1 MAMKILPSFCVLI
14 AFVLALPHS
23 LHAQDYPAKPVRI
36 IVPFQPG
43 GGSDTLARLLAEKLN
58 AKWGQPVIVENRA
71 GAGGN
76 LGAEFV
82 AKSLPD
88 GYTLL
93 ISSPGPV
100 VINKSLYARLGFD
113 PDGFVPVSIIA
124 TNYGVLAVHPKVGLD
139 SIAQLIAAAK
149 ASPDKLNYASAGSGT
164 TPHLAGELFKSLAG
178 VRITHVPYKGAG
190 PGFAGL
196 LGGEVDMMF
205 VDVFIALPHV
215 RSGKL
220 RAIALGGGN
229 RNPLL
234 PGVPVM
240 SEALPGFDY
249 QVWQGMVAPAGTP
262 AGVVGRLS
270 AAVAEVVKQSDV
282 SKRLSDVGLEAVGST
297 PAEMT
302 LIMRQDRERWGK
314 VIRETGAKAD

>member
-1 MAMKILPSFCVLI
+1 MQRLSLFRVLVVG
-14 AFVLALPHS
+14 ACTFPWL
-23 LHAQDYPAKPVRI
+23 LHAQDYPSKPVRI

-82 AKSLPD
+82 AKAPPD

-100 VINKSLYARLGFD
+100 VINKSLYAALPFD
-113 PDGFVPVSIIA
+113 PDTFVPVSIIA
-124 TNYGVLAVHPKVGLD
+124 TNYSVLAAHPGVGLD
-139 SIAQLIAAAK
+139 SVASLIAFARAN
-149 ASPDKLNYASAGSGT
+149 PVKLNYASAGSGT
-164 TPHLAGELFKSLAG
+164 TPHLAGELFKSMAG

-220 RAIALGGGN
+220 RALALGGGK

-234 PGVPVM
+234 PGVPVL
-240 SEALPGFDY
+240 SEVLPGFEY

-262 AGVVGRLS
+262 AAVVSRLS
-270 AAVAEVVKQSDV
+270 AAVAEVVRQPDV
-282 SKRLSDVGLEAVGST
+282 TKRLGDVGLEAVGST
-297 PAEMT
+297 PAEMGVV
-302 LIMRQDRERWGK
+302 MKADRERWGK
-314 VIRETGAKAD
+314 VVRETGARAD

>member
-1 MAMKILPSFCVLI
+1 MKLLPSLCIPL
-14 AFVLALPHS
+14 AFALALP
-23 LHAQDYPAKPVRI
+23 LHAQDYPTKPVHI
-36 IVPFQPG
+36 VVPFQPG

-76 LGAEFV
+76 LGAELV
-82 AKSLPD
+82 SKSSPD

-100 VINKSLYARLGFD
+100 VINKSLYAKLSFD
-113 PDGFVPVSIIA
+113 PDTFVPVSIIA
-124 TNYGVLAVHPKVGLD
+124 TNYGVLAVHPRVGLD
-139 SIAQLIAAAK
+139 SVAQLIATAR

-190 PGFAGL
+190 PAFAGL

-220 RAIALGGGN
+220 RALALGGGK

-234 PGVPVM
+234 PGVPALAEV
-240 SEALPGFDY
+240 LPGFEY
-249 QVWQGMVAPAGTP
+249 QVWQGMVAPSGTP
-262 AGVVGRLS
+262 AAVVSRLS
-270 AAVAEVVKQSDV
+270 AAVAEVVKQPDV
-282 SKRLSDVGLEAVGST
+282 AKRLADVGLEAVGST
-297 PAEMT
+297 PAEMGVV
-302 LIMRQDRERWGK
+302 MKADREKWGK
-314 VIRETGAKAD
+314 VVRETGARAD

>member
-1 MAMKILPSFCVLI
+1 MTLSLLRTLLTLA
-14 AFVLALPHS
+14 LALPLA

-36 IVPFQPG
+36 VVPFLPG
-43 GGSDTLARLLAEKLN
+43 GGSDTLARLLAEKLS
-58 AKWGQPVIVENRA
+58 AKWGQPVVVENRA

-76 LGAEFV
+76 LGAGFV
-82 AKSLPD
+82 AQSPPD
-88 GYTLL
+88 GYTVL

-100 VINKSLYARLGFD
+100 VINQSLYKGLAFD

-124 TNYGVLAVHPKVGLD
+124 TNYGVLAVHPRAGMD
-139 SIAQLIAAAK
+139 SVAQLIAYAR
-149 ASPDKLNYASAGSGT
+149 ASPDKLNFASAGSGT

-220 RAIALGGGN
+220 RALALGGGR

-234 PGVPVM
+234 PGVPVL
-240 SEALPGFDY
+240 SEVLPGFDY

-262 AGVVGRLS
+262 AAVVARLS
-270 AAVAEVVKQSDV
+270 GAVAEAVRQADVVK
-282 SKRLSDVGLEAVGST
+282 RLADVGLEAVGST
-297 PAEMT
+297 
-302 LIMRQDRERWGK
+302 I
-314 VIRETGAKAD
+314 

>member
-1 MAMKILPSFCVLI
+1 MKLLPSFCVPL
-14 AFVLALPHS
+14 AFALAFALP
-23 LHAQDYPAKPVRI
+23 LHAQDYPSRPVRI

-82 AKSLPD
+82 AKAPPD

-100 VINKSLYARLGFD
+100 VINKSLYSSLGFD
-113 PDGFVPVSIIA
+113 PDTFVPVSIIA

-139 SIAQLIAAAK
+139 SVAQLIATAR

-164 TPHLAGELFKSLAG
+164 TPHLAGELFKSMAG
-178 VRITHVPYKGAG
+178 MRITHVPYKGAG

-220 RAIALGGGN
+220 RALALGGGK
-229 RNPLL
+229 RNSLL
-234 PGVPVM
+234 PGVPVL
-240 SEALPGFDY
+240 SEVLPGFEY
-249 QVWQGMVAPAGTP
+249 QVWQGMVAPSGTP
-262 AGVVGRLS
+262 AGVVSRLS
-270 AAVAEVVKQSDV
+270 VAVAEVVKQPEV
-282 SKRLSDVGLEAVGST
+282 AKRLADVGLEAVGST
-297 PAEMT
+297 PAEMGVV
-302 LIMRQDRERWGK
+302 MKADRERWGK
-314 VIRETGAKAD
+314 VVRETGARAD

>member
-1 MAMKILPSFCVLI
+1 MRTSLLFRVLL
-14 AFVLALPHS
+14 AAALALPHS
-23 LHAQDYPAKPVRI
+23 LLAQDFPTKPVRI

-113 PDGFVPVSIIA
+113 PDGFVPVAIIA

-205 VDVFIALPHV
+205 VDVFIALPNV

-220 RAIALGGGN
+220 RALALGGGK

-234 PGVPVM
+234 PGVPVL
-240 SEALPGFDY
+240 SEVLPGFEY
-249 QVWQGMVAPAGTP
+249 QVWQGMVAPSGTP
-262 AGVVGRLS
+262 ADVVSRMS
-270 AAVAEVVKQSDV
+270 AAIAEVVKQPDV
-282 SKRLSDVGLEAVGST
+282 AKRLRDVGLEAVGST
-297 PAEMT
+297 PPEMGVV
-302 LIMRQDRERWGK
+302 MKADRERWGK
-314 VIRETGAKAD
+314 VVKETGARAD